1 MVSQEGKPIAMTK
14 LNESTDNL
22 RKIFKISTKKLETKT
37 KRKNGGLFDY
47 IMYKLSWERVVKNF
61 HQRKSEEVL
70 QMFRLLS
77 STVNA
82 DEKEAG
88 QFVLTKIL
96 KESGSTLSPNI
107 TELRLMRRLIYLN
120 EKKIVRS
127 DYEIARINIR

>member
-1 MVSQEGKPIAMTK
+1 
-14 LNESTDNL
+14 
-22 RKIFKISTKKLETKT
+22 
-37 KRKNGGLFDY
+37 
-47 IMYKLSWERVVKNF
+47 MYKLSWERVVKNF